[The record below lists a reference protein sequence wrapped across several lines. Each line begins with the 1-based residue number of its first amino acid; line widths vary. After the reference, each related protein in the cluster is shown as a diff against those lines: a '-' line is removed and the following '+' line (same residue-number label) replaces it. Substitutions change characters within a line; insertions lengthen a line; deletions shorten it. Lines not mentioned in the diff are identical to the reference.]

1 MFNKYNISIPK
12 NVKNP
17 YISYKVNPRLKNLNT
32 NFTVNNCLFESLRR
46 MKNVDLDKYKYSGY
60 SIAFDSSSKFLFT
73 DEILGKNVIIFGAD
87 ISSSL
92 YIDLDEEQTQ
102 GLQITVEAKYHIN
115 FPQSGKTFPLSL
127 HYNGSKR
134 FRNISIQSKGGP
146 NKRLYSVFR

>member
-73 DEILGKNVIIFGAD
+73 DERLGKNVIIFGAD

-102 GLQITVEAKYHIN
+102 GL
-115 FPQSGKTFPLSL
+115 
-127 HYNGSKR
+127 
-134 FRNISIQSKGGP
+134 
-146 NKRLYSVFR
+146 